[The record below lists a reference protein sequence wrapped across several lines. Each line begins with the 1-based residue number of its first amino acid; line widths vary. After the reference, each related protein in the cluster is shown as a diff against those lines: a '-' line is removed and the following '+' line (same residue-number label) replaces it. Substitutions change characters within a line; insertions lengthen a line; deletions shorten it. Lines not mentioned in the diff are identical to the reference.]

1 MVVILEL
8 STNSRPEENRWIS
21 EEQKI
26 FKVDSGLVLKL
37 LQKCPSCE
45 VIHFYRRATLKRES
59 RMQALN
65 LPWCWASHLQ

>member
-1 MVVILEL
+1 MAKKKSYLQTEDLKKTALDFGRTRNLKV
-8 STNSRPEENRWIS
+8 NSD
-21 EEQKI
+21 
-26 FKVDSGLVLKL
+26 FVLKL